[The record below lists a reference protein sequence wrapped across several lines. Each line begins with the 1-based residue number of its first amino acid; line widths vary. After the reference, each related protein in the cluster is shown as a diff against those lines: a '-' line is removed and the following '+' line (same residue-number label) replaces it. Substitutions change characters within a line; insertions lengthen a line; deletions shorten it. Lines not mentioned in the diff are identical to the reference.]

1 MLDIKYNQ
9 VHNMSNPNQGKSKKV
24 LCVCSAGLLRS
35 PTAAW
40 ILSNDPY
47 NFNTRAV
54 GYEPSYALTPMQ
66 YQHVVWADEIVVM
79 DSIGKFLVS
88 SLIDTFNEEAPSNI
102 ERIGYKE
109 IHILDIPDRFG
120 FRQPELVEL
129 MNSKFEEIWKSQ
141 Q

>member
-9 VHNMSNPNQGKSKKV
+9 VHNMFNPNQGKSKKV

-54 GYEPSYALTPMQ
+54 GYAASYALTPMQ

-79 DSIGKFLVS
+79 DSLGEFLVS
-88 SLIDTFNEEAPSNI
+88 SLIDTFNREAPVKVGQI
-102 ERIGYKE
+102 EDKK
-109 IHILDIPDRFG
+109 IHVLDIPDRFE

-129 MNSKFEEIWKSQ
+129 MNSKFEEIFLGV
-141 Q
+141 